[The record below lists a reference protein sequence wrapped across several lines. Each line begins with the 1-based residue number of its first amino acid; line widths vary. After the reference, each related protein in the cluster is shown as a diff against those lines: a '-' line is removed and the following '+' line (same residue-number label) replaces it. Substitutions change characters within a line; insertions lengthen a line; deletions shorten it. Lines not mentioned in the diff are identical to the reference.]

1 MRRMLVLAAA
11 ALAITSV
18 ASAQEPQKTVQASA
32 AEATLRLQVT
42 QLEQQVAVL
51 KAQAAEATTAQVA
64 GTPEAT
70 NAAPAAPPK
79 PAPEATGT
87 PRTPA
92 ASLEAL
98 EARIEELERE
108 LTALRQAHEESQPR
122 IDELEKKAALDRL
135 NLTGEIRIASDTLNG
150 TQTEYLDGLKLQKG
164 IVDSMFFMMTN
175 GGAFPMPTSNDPSSI
190 YTVLNHN
197 VAAHYA
203 DYLLFTN
210 TLTFADLKSAMA
222 RFPVQQQ
229 MALMQMLMPGTY
241 KASQE
246 YTNNILY
253 TTRIRVNLK
262 TEIANHLSFSGRLA
276 MYKAWG
282 DSAGVQVFNGQPT
295 SINIDGTTIGVP
307 NSDIVRVDRAYFDW
321 NQIGGSGLYLSIGRR
336 PSTGGPPVEIREGR
350 LRGGTPLGHVVD
362 YQFDGVTVGYVFG
375 EKMKNA
381 IWRFC
386 YGLGYESGFG
396 SGDQLKA
403 PADRLKDVHFG
414 GVNLDVYSTDNTFV
428 QATAL
433 RAMRVTDGFNSLVVM
448 PVDPVTGNAAPGP
461 AVMRFTPSSN
471 IGDIDLAAI
480 MVQRIQGPVTAFGS
494 VAGMWSH
501 PENITTPFGGLFT
514 DPFDTPATHDAW
526 SLYAGLRYNLGK
538 TQLGGEF
545 NHGSQYWFN
554 FTASA
559 DEILLS
565 KLSTRGNV
573 YEVYLN
579 QQIGKSSQL
588 RISGLQYDYQYSGSG
603 WHVGAP
609 KKLSE
614 TPMLGFPTYKDM
626 FNLRV
631 AFNVRF

>member
-1 MRRMLVLAAA
+1 MVKRLFFVAGI
-11 ALAITSV
+11 ALLI
-18 ASAQEPQKTVQASA
+18 ASASARAQDAPKTLLDGAT
-32 AEATLRLQVT
+32 EATLRLQVA
-42 QLEQQVAVL
+42 QLEQQLAAL
-51 KAQAAEATTAQVA
+51 KARVA
-64 GTPEAT
+64 GAPGSDTRIAPD
-70 NAAPAAPPK
+70 APAAT
-79 PAPEATGT
+79 APEA
-87 PRTPA
+87 R
-92 ASLEAL
+92 ASSLAAL

-108 LTALRQAHEESQPR
+108 LAALRQEQEDAQPR
-122 IDELEKKAALDRL
+122 LDELEKKAALDRL
-135 NLTGEIRIASDTLNG
+135 NLSGEIRIASDSLNG
-150 TQTEYLDGLKLQKG
+150 TQSEYFDGLKLQKG
-164 IVDSMFFMMTN
+164 IVDSMFYMMTN
-175 GGAFPMPTSNDPSSI
+175 RGAFPMPTSSDAGSI
-190 YTVLNHN
+190 YAVLNDN

-203 DYLLFTN
+203 DYLLFTSR
-210 TLTFADLKSAMA
+210 LTFADLKAAMA
-222 RFPVQQQ
+222 RFPAEQQ

-241 KASQE
+241 KASQD
-246 YTNNILY
+246 YSNNILY
-253 TTRIRVNLK
+253 TTRIRVNMK
-262 TEIANHLSFSGRLA
+262 TEIASHVSFSGRLA

-295 SINIDGTTIGVP
+295 SINVDGTTIGVP

-321 NQIGGSGLYLSIGRR
+321 NQIGGSGLYLSVGRR

-362 YQFDGVTVGYVFG
+362 YQFDGVTVGYAFG

-414 GVNLDVYSTDNTFV
+414 GFNFDLYSSDTTFV
-428 QATAL
+428 QATVL

-448 PVDPVTGNAAPGP
+448 PVDPVTGNASPGP

-471 IGDIDLAAI
+471 IGDIDLAAV
-480 MVQRIQGPVTAFGS
+480 MFQRTTGPVTAFS
-494 VAGMWSH
+494 SFAGMWTR
-501 PENITTPFGGLFT
+501 PENVTTPFGGLLT
-514 DPFDTPATHDAW
+514 DPFDTPTGHDAW
-526 SLYAGLRYNLGK
+526 SVYAGLRYDLGK
-538 TQLGGEF
+538 TQIGGEF

-573 YEVYLN
+573 YEVYVN
-579 QQIGKSSQL
+579 QQVGKYGHL
-588 RISGLQYDYQYSGSG
+588 RVSGLQYDYEYSGSG

-609 KKLSE
+609 KKLSA

-631 AFNVRF
+631 AFGVRF